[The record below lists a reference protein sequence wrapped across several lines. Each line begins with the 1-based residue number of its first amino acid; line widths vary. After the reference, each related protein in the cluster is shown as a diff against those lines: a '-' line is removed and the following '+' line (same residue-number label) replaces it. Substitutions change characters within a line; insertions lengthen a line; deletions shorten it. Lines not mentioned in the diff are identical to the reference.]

1 MAADVRLR
9 LGRLV
14 LGWFPARNRFREVR
28 IMDDRTT
35 MRWPPG
41 RAVIRRCEA
50 GRFQKELLAR
60 AYQHVSC
67 EARRTLIDRAAAAR
81 EQQQQGHKV
90 ESLTAGRLLA
100 KGA

>member
-1 MAADVRLR
+1 
-9 LGRLV
+9 
-14 LGWFPARNRFREVR
+14 
-28 IMDDRTT
+28 MDDRTT
-35 MRWPPG
+35 MLGPPG

-67 EARRTLIDRAAAAR
+67 EARRTLINRAGASR
-81 EQQQQGHKV
+81 EQGHKV
-90 ESLTAGRLLA
+90 ESLTARRLA

>member
-1 MAADVRLR
+1 
-9 LGRLV
+9 
-14 LGWFPARNRFREVR
+14 
-28 IMDDRTT
+28 MDDRT
-35 MRWPPG
+35 MLGPPG

-67 EARRTLIDRAAAAR
+67 EARRTLVNRDAAPAR
-81 EQQQQGHKV
+81 EQEQGHKV
-90 ESLTAGRLLA
+90 ESLTARRLA

>member
-28 IMDDRTT
+28 IMDDRT
-35 MRWPPG
+35 MLESPG

-50 GRFQKELLAR
+50 TRFQKELMAR
-60 AYQHVSC
+60 AYQHVAC
-67 EARRTLIDRAAAAR
+67 EARRTLVSHAVPTR
-81 EQQQQGHKV
+81 EW
-90 ESLTAGRLLA
+90 
-100 KGA
+100 